1 MLRSR
6 PTIIAALLTIGLLVT
21 GCGRGDDNANGG
33 LANTEWTVIAIDG
46 IATIVGAQPTM
57 AFAPDGTLSGTSGC
71 NQFSG
76 RFRTDADRITV
87 GQLSST
93 EMGCEADRMAQE
105 TAFSTALSA
114 ATQWRQTE
122 AGQLELSG
130 VVILL
135 AVPSSRTEAPTP
147 AVAPAGAWE
156 LVELGPTADLADLV
170 PTIEFGPVGTVR
182 GFAGCNRFDGTYTL
196 DGATI
201 AFGNLASTK
210 MACERP
216 AGAVEAEYLSALGGV
231 STWQIGADGRLLL
244 GGPVP
249 LTFTRSR

>member
-1 MLRSR
+1 MLRFR
-6 PTIIAALLTIGLLVT
+6 HKTIVTLVAVCLLVT
-21 GCGRGDDNANGG
+21 GCGRDDDNANGG
-33 LANTEWTVIAIDG
+33 LANTGWTVIRIDG
-46 IATIVGAQPTM
+46 ISTIVGAEPTM

-71 NQFSG
+71 NQYST
-76 RFRTDADRITV
+76 RFRTDGDRITV

-105 TAFSTALSA
+105 QAFSAALTG
-114 ATQWRQTE
+114 ATGWMERET
-122 AGQLELSG
+122 GQLELTG
-130 VVILL
+130 VSIVL
-135 AVPSSRTEAPTP
+135 AVPSAS
-147 AVAPAGAWE
+147 AVAPASMADAVGAWN
-156 LVELGPTADLADLV
+156 LVELGQSVDLANLV
-170 PTIEFGPVGTVR
+170 PTVDLGVDGSVS

-231 STWQIGADGRLLL
+231 STWQIGADKRLLL